1 MKLTNVTFLT
11 PAELGIDYQPVDY
24 VAHFTANT
32 TKSSPIRINIIDDNG
47 WEESETFTISFTIPD
62 GVDALKGEPEEA
74 IITILDNDGIKV
86 SLKLMII

>member
-1 MKLTNVTFLT
+1 M
-11 PAELGIDYQPVDY
+11 GIDYQPVDY

-47 WEESETFTISFTIPD
+47 WEESETFIISFTIPD

-74 IITILDNDGIKV
+74 IITILDNDGTFE
-86 SLKLMII
+86 L

>member
-1 MKLTNVTFLT
+1 M
-11 PAELGIDYQPVDY
+11 GIDYQPVDY

-32 TKSSPIRINIIDDNG
+32 IKSSPIKINIIDDNG

-74 IITILDNDGIKV
+74 IITILDNDGTFE
-86 SLKLMII
+86 L